1 MKVEIEPGV
10 RLWFD
15 VEGAGLVPD
24 GDAMRER
31 PTILLLHGGP
41 GMDHSLFKSSFA
53 ALAQVGQVVYYDHRG
68 QGRSDRRT
76 REEWTLDV
84 WADDVVKLCDAL
96 GIERPI
102 VLGNSFGGMVAMR
115 YAARHPSHPAKL
127 VLSSTA
133 ARMNL
138 AAMVAMFERLGGA
151 EPAAIANA
159 FWTGSTREHSAA
171 YLAKCGPLYTQAP
184 GNIFDTTRVVR
195 NMDVTTH
202 FIEGEQRTMDLRAG
216 LTRIVCPTL
225 VIAGALDPVCPPA
238 CAREIADA
246 IDPKHVRL
254 EVFERCGH
262 GVFRDEPDRAFPVLL
277 AFVAA

>member
-1 MKVEIEPGV
+1 MKVEIEGGAH
-10 RLWFD
+10 LWFD

-24 GDAMRER
+24 GSHMRER

-41 GMDHSLFKSSFA
+41 GMDHSLFKPAFSV
-53 ALAQVGQVVYYDHRG
+53 LTEVGQVVYYDHRG

-76 REEWTLDV
+76 PDEWTLDV
-84 WADDVVKLCDAL
+84 WADDVVRLCDAL
-96 GIERPI
+96 GVEHPI

-133 ARMNL
+133 ARMAL
-138 AAMVAMFERLGGA
+138 PAMLSMFERLGGA
-151 EPAAIANA
+151 APAAIAKA

-171 YLAKCGPLYTQAP
+171 YLAKCGPFYTQSP

-202 FIEGEQRTMDLRAG
+202 FIEGEQRSMDLRAG
-216 LTRIVCPTL
+216 LSRVACPTL
-225 VIAGALDPVCPPA
+225 VLAGELDPVCPPV
-238 CAREIADA
+238 CAEEIALSIA
-246 IDPKHVRL
+246 PTLVQL
-254 EVFERCGH
+254 EIFRGCGH
-262 GVFRDEPDRAFPVLL
+262 GVFRDDPGRAFPVLL
-277 AFVAA
+277 EFVAR